1 MTVKIKMVQVLEE
14 KETMVRGQR
23 VRRKSVVVADAD
35 ELLLLTLWG
44 TQDLMQGLWNE
55 IKNMSVR

>member
-1 MTVKIKMVQVLEE
+1 MTVKIKMLQVLEE

-44 TQDLMQGLWNE
+44 THDLMQGLWYE
-55 IKNMSVR
+55 IKNVSVR